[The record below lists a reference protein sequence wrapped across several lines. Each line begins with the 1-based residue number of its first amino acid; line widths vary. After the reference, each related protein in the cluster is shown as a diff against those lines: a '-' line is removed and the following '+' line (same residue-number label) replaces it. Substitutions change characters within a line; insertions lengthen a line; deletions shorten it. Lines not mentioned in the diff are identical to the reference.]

1 MKLDRISPLSDQAIH
16 YKCQNA
22 KMQKRY
28 RPWQSVAADN
38 AVWHKWQVEIDG
50 VLPVMKDSN
59 LAVEYFTDGLSSPT
73 KMAFLDDDNILVL
86 EKSGAVKIVRDG
98 VLQTQPVLQVG
109 HGLCRKE
116 LAHPTR
122 ITAANTPG
130 ETRVCCNIICVYNR
144 L

>member
-1 MKLDRISPLSDQAIH
+1 MPPLTLLDQSIH
-16 YKCQNA
+16 YKRQNA

-98 VLQTQPVLQVG
+98 VLQTQPVPQVAVNTQSER
-109 HGLCRKE
+109 GL
-116 LAHPTR
+116 
-122 ITAANTPG
+122 IGIAALGSNVFLYYS
-130 ETRVCCNIICVYNR
+130 E
-144 L
+144 

>member
-1 MKLDRISPLSDQAIH
+1 M
-16 YKCQNA
+16 
-22 KMQKRY
+22 RY

-98 VLQTQPVLQVG
+98 VLQTQPVPQVAVNTQSER
-109 HGLCRKE
+109 GL
-116 LAHPTR
+116 
-122 ITAANTPG
+122 IGIAALGSNVFLYYS
-130 ETRVCCNIICVYNR
+130 E
-144 L
+144 